1 MDANGA
7 IRMKAEQTAS
17 DGPRLLAF
25 ESREEASAR
34 LADEISET
42 LTDALAAHGR
52 ATLVVS
58 GGRSPAV
65 FFRRL
70 RRLPLSWD
78 RITIVPSDE
87 RVVPLDHPDRNEAM
101 IRRELLQGPAAGA
114 SLRGLLPASGSTANL
129 QQLAETLPASF
140 DAVVLGMGTDGHTAS
155 LFPGAPQLE
164 AALRSP
170 EPLALLDVPS
180 LGSQRVSLTPAALLA
195 TRRIDLLIFGP
206 EKRAIYESA
215 VAGDDFGEFPVRCV
229 LRQKQVPVRVF
240 WAP

>member
-1 MDANGA
+1 MTT
-7 IRMKAEQTAS
+7 ELS
-17 DGPRLLAF
+17 DPSAPRLLSF
-25 ESREEASAR
+25 DTREEASAS
-34 LADEISET
+34 LAAEICET

-58 GGRSPAV
+58 GGTSPVA
-65 FFRRL
+65 FFHHL
-70 RRLPLSWD
+70 RRLPLSWE
-78 RITIVPSDE
+78 RITVVPSDE
-87 RVVPLDHPDRNEAM
+87 RVVPLDHADRNEAM
-101 IRRELLQGPAAGA
+101 IRRELLQGAAAGA

-129 QQLAETLPASF
+129 PQLAETLPLSF

-180 LGSQRVSLTPAALLA
+180 LGAERVSLTPSALLA

-215 VAGDDFGEFPVRCV
+215 VAGDDIGELPVRCV
-229 LRQKQVPVRVF
+229 LHQNQVPVRVF